1 MRDLFIDIQD
11 GKILMALLE
20 VLSGQKLVCI
30 QEGKTSIDMELC
42 MLRATMYGHPRNKGE
57 FGPVSWV

>member
-1 MRDLFIDIQD
+1 MKDLFIDIQD

-30 QEGKTSIDMELC
+30 QEGETSAGMELC
-42 MLRATMYGHPRNKGE
+42 VLRATMYGRPRNKGG
-57 FGPVSWV
+57 FGPTSWV